1 MSRHKHV
8 RQVVEGSGLASLV
21 LEYPQGAEPGVIAQW
36 LNEAYGTEFTR
47 AHIEGFLLRARKKG
61 YKGAMIRTEI
71 AEVEHSL
78 SESIDTLEDLLEEIK
93 STDAN
98 MLVKFNKD
106 KAQIEINTILA
117 MSKLIKERRA
127 YLKERLKLYE
137 LETKDGEEPIDL
149 TEYPPSINEE
159 QQTPPPLNPD
169 SLK

>member
-1 MSRHKHV
+1 MARKHL
-8 RQVVEGSGLASLV
+8 RQVVEGSGLASLI

-47 AHIEGFLLRARKKG
+47 AHIEGFLLRVRSNKG
-61 YKGAMIRTEI
+61 YKAAMVRTEI

-78 SESIDTLEDLLEEIK
+78 STSLDTLDDILTEVK

-98 MLVKFNKD
+98 MLIKFNKD
-106 KAQIEINTILA
+106 KAQIQINTILA
-117 MSKLIKERRA
+117 MSKLIKERRM

-137 LETKDGEEPIDL
+137 LEGKEGIEHMDL
-149 TEYPPSINEE
+149 TEYPPSINDE

-169 SLK
+169 SLQ